1 MPARAAGG
9 ILPVVSRAHG
19 ALSLAQHR
27 IFRQT
32 SESLAT
38 ALEDGVKA
46 ILGRSL
52 QVVTGPP
59 LREKF
64 TRMPAL
70 GVYLYRVNVR
80 PRRRE
85 DLPTLVCQIDE
96 SGVVREF
103 YQDPP
108 LRIGLDYLV
117 SAWADEDAEQ
127 QELLGTAMQVLM
139 NHPVL
144 EGDLLE
150 GDAFDPETRIPMRPV
165 EELSV
170 EFLMSLWRG
179 FGEHLRPAV
188 GYTCRVRMES
198 PRRLKVARSVE
209 DVEMGVN
216 WSPER
221 GTRRATTATG
231 SGT

>member
-1 MPARAAGG
+1 MG
-9 ILPVVSRAHG
+9 
-19 ALSLAQHR
+19 QHR

-38 ALEDGVKA
+38 ALEDGVKD
-46 ILGRSL
+46 IVGRSI

-70 GVYLYRVNVR
+70 GVYLYRVWVR

-85 DLPTLVCQIDE
+85 DLPTLVVKIDA
-96 SGVVREF
+96 SGVITEF

-108 LRIGLDYLV
+108 LRVGLDYLIT
-117 SAWADEDAEQ
+117 AWADEDAEQ
-127 QELLGTAMQVLM
+127 QELLGAAMRTLLG
-139 NHPVL
+139 HPSL
-144 EGDLLE
+144 EGELLE
-150 GDAFDPETRIPMRPV
+150 GDAFDVEERIPVRPV
-165 EELSV
+165 EDLSV

-188 GYTCRVRMES
+188 GYSCRLKLDS
-198 PRRLKVARSVE
+198 PRRSGELRRVE
-209 DVEMGVN
+209 
-216 WSPER
+216 S
-221 GTRRATTATG
+221 RRMDIDLA
-231 SGT
+231 

>member
-1 MPARAAGG
+1 M
-9 ILPVVSRAHG
+9 
-19 ALSLAQHR
+19 AQYR

-38 ALEDGVKA
+38 ALEDGLKDL
-46 ILGRSL
+46 LGRSI

-70 GVYLYRVNVR
+70 GVYMYRVNVR

-85 DLPTLVCQIDE
+85 DSPTLVCQIDRA
-96 SGVVREF
+96 GVIREY

-108 LRIGLDYLV
+108 LRLSLDYLV
-117 SAWADEDAEQ
+117 TAWADEDAEQ
-127 QELLGTAMQVLM
+127 QELLGAAMRVLL
-139 NHPVL
+139 NSPVL
-144 EGDLLE
+144 EGDALE
-150 GDAFDPETRIPMRPV
+150 GDAFDPEERVPVRPV
-165 EELSV
+165 EDISA

-188 GYTCRVRMES
+188 GYTCRLKLQS
-198 PRRLKVARSVE
+198 PRRSAELRRVE
-209 DVEMGVN
+209 
-216 WSPER
+216 
-221 GTRRATTATG
+221 TRQVGIDLAE
-231 SGT
+231 

>member
-1 MPARAAGG
+1 M
-9 ILPVVSRAHG
+9 
-19 ALSLAQHR
+19 AQHR

-38 ALEDGVKA
+38 ALEDGVKE
-46 ILGRSL
+46 ILGRTI

-85 DLPTLVCQIDE
+85 DLPSLVCQIDE
-96 SGVVREF
+96 HGLIREY

-108 LRIGLDYLV
+108 LRLGLDYLI

-127 QELLGTAMQVLM
+127 QELLGAAMRAMLDR
-139 NHPVL
+139 PAL
-144 EGDLLE
+144 EGDDLE
-150 GDAFDPETRIPMRPV
+150 GDAFDPDTRIPVRPI
-165 EELSV
+165 EDLSV

-188 GYTCRVRMES
+188 GYACLLRLDS
-198 PRRLKVARSVE
+198 PRRSE
-209 DVEMGVN
+209 DLRQVD
-216 WSPER
+216 S
-221 GTRRATTATG
+221 RRM
-231 SGT
+231 SLDLY

>member
-1 MPARAAGG
+1 M
-9 ILPVVSRAHG
+9 
-19 ALSLAQHR
+19 AQHR

-38 ALEDGVKA
+38 ALEDGVKG
-46 ILGRSL
+46 IVGRTI

-70 GVYLYRVNVR
+70 GLYLYRVNIL

-85 DLPTLVCQIDE
+85 DAPTLVATISAE
-96 SGVVREF
+96 GVIQEY

-108 LRIGLDYLV
+108 LLVGLDYLI

-127 QELLGTAMQVLM
+127 QELLGASMRTLLE
-139 NHPVL
+139 HPVL

-150 GDAFDPETRIPMRPV
+150 GDAFDPDERIPVRPV
-165 EELSV
+165 EDLSA

-179 FGEHLRPAV
+179 FGEHLRPAI
-188 GYTCRVRMES
+188 GYRCRLRLES
-198 PRRLKVARSVE
+198 PRRSADLRQVETRSTTSVQKK
-209 DVEMGVN
+209 D
-216 WSPER
+216 ER
-221 GTRRATTATG
+221 VQDDPRSRRMIDG
-231 SGT
+231 

>member
-1 MPARAAGG
+1 MAR
-9 ILPVVSRAHG
+9 
-19 ALSLAQHR
+19 HR

-32 SESLAT
+32 SETIAT
-38 ALEDGVKA
+38 LLEDGVKE
-46 ILGRSL
+46 IVGRSI
-52 QVVTGPP
+52 QVVSGPP

-70 GVYLYRVNVR
+70 GVYLYRVGVR
-80 PRRRE
+80 KKRRE
-85 DLPTLVCQIDE
+85 ETPTQVLRIDARGRVE
-96 SGVVREF
+96 TW
-103 YQDPP
+103 YQDPSV
-108 LRIGLDYLV
+108 LMDLDYMIT
-117 SAWADEDAEQ
+117 AWADEDAEQ

-144 EGDLLE
+144 EGDMLE
-150 GDAFDPETRIPMRPV
+150 GDAFDPETASRCGRSRR
-165 EELSV
+165 LSV

-221 GTRRATTATG
+221 GTRRATTAPG